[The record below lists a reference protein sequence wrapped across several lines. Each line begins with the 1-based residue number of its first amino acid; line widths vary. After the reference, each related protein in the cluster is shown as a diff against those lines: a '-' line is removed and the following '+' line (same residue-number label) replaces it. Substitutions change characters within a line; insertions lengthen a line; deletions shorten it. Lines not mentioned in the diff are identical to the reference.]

1 MKYYTVIFPI
11 PYFVGQGN
19 LPLYHNQTIRH
30 ENLIAYLILR
40 RSKQVIWNEAVKII
54 LLTSSS
60 SSRRMKSGFNQRSL
74 DHHVIYLLPIFT
86 LCVYIQ
92 WVHRR
97 KKQILPDYFWT
108 EIFYFRQHT
117 FHNNLACWSENYN
130 LVRQGSRK
138 EDSLEKC
145 FVFSYKKDFYWQIN
159 SNNQK

>member
-1 MKYYTVIFPI
+1 MPSNTSYYQVLICYVKINFLSIIFPI

-30 ENLIAYLILR
+30 KNLIAYLILR

-74 DHHVIYLLPIFT
+74 DHHVIYLLPICT

-92 WVHRR
+92 LLTYSGCTDEQN
-97 KKQILPDYFWT
+97 KYCLI
-108 EIFYFRQHT
+108 IFELRFFIFDNIRFIIIWHVDLKIT
-117 FHNNLACWSENYN
+117 
-130 LVRQGSRK
+130 
-138 EDSLEKC
+138 
-145 FVFSYKKDFYWQIN
+145 I
-159 SNNQK
+159 